1 MTIHYEITYSAE
13 LESLAAFRELVDLAC
28 NQEPLIDDQTRYD
41 LKLAVDEACTNIIL
55 HGYAGMD
62 PGSII
67 LTIEIEPQAAKIK
80 ITDFGHPFEPLEVSL
95 PDLATELG
103 GDPETLGLFFMH
115 QSTDQVDYESS
126 PAGNNLRMVKF
137 LAANHE

>member
-1 MTIHYEITYSAE
+1 MQMTIHYQITRSAE

-67 LTIEIEPQAAKIK
+67 LAIEIRPQAAQIK
-80 ITDFGHPFEPLEVSL
+80 ITDFGHPFEPVEVTQADLEVENEQV
-95 PDLATELG
+95 T
-103 GDPETLGLFFMH
+103 ETLGLFFMH
-115 QSTDQVDYESS
+115 QSTDQIEYKSTA
-126 PAGNNLRMVKF
+126 AGNILSLVKF
-137 LAANHE
+137 LTT